1 MAFRTPEFPGTGY
14 PVKGAQ
20 GLKAGIQEIK
30 EVELSCHY
38 GGSGKEAPSRS
49 SRYSHAIPYPAIR
62 YPLTAT
68 LPLLPTQEWV
78 FIWRWVS
85 KRLEGKPGNRRCQHI
100 RAATSNHIYIIPS
113 LATTY

>member
-1 MAFRTPEFPGTGY
+1 MALRTPEFPGTGY

-20 GLKAGIQEIK
+20 GLKVGIQEIK

-38 GGSGKEAPSRS
+38 GDSGKEAPSRS
-49 SRYSHAIPYPAIR
+49 SRYSR
-62 YPLTAT
+62 YPLSSYPLTPT

-78 FIWRWVS
+78 FIWRWLS

-100 RAATSNHIYIIPS
+100 RAVTSNHICIIPA
-113 LATTY
+113 LATIY